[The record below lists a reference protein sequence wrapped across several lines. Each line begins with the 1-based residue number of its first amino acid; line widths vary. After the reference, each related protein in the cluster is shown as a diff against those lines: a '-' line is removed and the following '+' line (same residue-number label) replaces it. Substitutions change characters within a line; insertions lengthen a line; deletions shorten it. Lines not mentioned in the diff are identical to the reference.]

1 MRSLTLQHAP
11 FEIHPHPLALGAFWH
26 LGWFHLQAQPP
37 DGCRANFQCW
47 CVCRCFGVAVVR
59 SRHMETPQRLMR
71 PTWWVILLLLWAP
84 HTLIAQLCGQSYDS
98 RIAAIHKAA
107 KQLDGR
113 QPRLLLAGSSSIR
126 KWPQTDT
133 VFSQFDVVNAG
144 FGGSCFSDLWAL
156 RDTLIY
162 ALRPQVLVVY
172 EGDNDLSDG
181 VPSEDILEV
190 ANRLLEELS
199 RRLPETEVVVIAP
212 KASRAR
218 HHLASTYL
226 TLNRELRLVAMNHG
240 AHWVDFWGVQHH
252 ADGTLR
258 DDLFVADRLHLND
271 LGYAVWVRE
280 LRRQLPWLDPRN

>member
-1 MRSLTLQHAP
+1 MRA
-11 FEIHPHPLALGAFWH
+11 AWG
-26 LGWFHLQAQPP
+26 
-37 DGCRANFQCW
+37 
-47 CVCRCFGVAVVR
+47 
-59 SRHMETPQRLMR
+59 
-71 PTWWVILLLLWAP
+71 VILLFLWAP
-84 HTLIAQLCGQSYDS
+84 QTCTAQLCGRSYDA
-98 RIAAIHKAA
+98 RIATIHAA
-107 KQLDGR
+107 AQHLDGP
-113 QPRLLLAGSSSIR
+113 QSRLVFTGTSSIR

-133 VFSQFDVVNAG
+133 VFSQYDVVNAG

-162 ALRPQVLVVY
+162 ALRPEVLVIY

-181 VPSEDILEV
+181 VPSADILDD

-199 RRLPETEVVVIAP
+199 RRLPTTEVVVIAP

-218 HHLASTYL
+218 HHLASAYL
-226 TLNRELRLVAMNHG
+226 ALNRELRLVAMNHG
-240 AHWVDFWGVQHH
+240 AHWVDFWDVQHH

-271 LGYAVWVRE
+271 LGYTVWVRE